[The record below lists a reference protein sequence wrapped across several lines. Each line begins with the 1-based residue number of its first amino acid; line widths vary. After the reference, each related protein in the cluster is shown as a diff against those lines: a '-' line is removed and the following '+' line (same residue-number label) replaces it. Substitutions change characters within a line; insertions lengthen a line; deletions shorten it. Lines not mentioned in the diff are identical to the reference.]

1 MLKLLF
7 FCPCCVCQ
15 HGSNTKK
22 DALKLFPQCS
32 NSKTLLKVT
41 VLLFHCPVLEKQ
53 QHQLMAY
60 SLLAQSLAV
69 VTTVPLAKVL
79 DVLLLLLVRS
89 ASSWSLGFLLR
100 NSRRPSPP
108 ENAVFLTYCRR
119 RHHHH
124 RHHRRPRSGLEESV

>member
-119 RHHHH
+119 RHRHHH
-124 RHHRRPRSGLEESV
+124 RPRSGLEESV